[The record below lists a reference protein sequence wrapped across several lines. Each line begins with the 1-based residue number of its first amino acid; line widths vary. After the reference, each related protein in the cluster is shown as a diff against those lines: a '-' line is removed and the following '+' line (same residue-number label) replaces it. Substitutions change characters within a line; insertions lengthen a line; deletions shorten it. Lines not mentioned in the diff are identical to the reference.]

1 MIAARPKTVPKVVT
15 AHRAQCRPF
24 VTWTIIASLQIFTF
38 WVLMFLIPTLLHLLN
53 QLEGKPF

>member
-15 AHRAQCRPF
+15 AHWAQCRPF
-24 VTWTIIASLQIFTF
+24 VTWTIIASLQILTF
-38 WVLMFLIPTLLHLLN
+38 WVLMFLIPTLLRLLN